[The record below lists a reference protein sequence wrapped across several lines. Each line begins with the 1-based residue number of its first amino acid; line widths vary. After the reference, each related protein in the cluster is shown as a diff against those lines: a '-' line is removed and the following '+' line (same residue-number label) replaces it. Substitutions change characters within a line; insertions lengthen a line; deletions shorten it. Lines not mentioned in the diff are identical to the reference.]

1 MSDTSPVFEFG
12 TFVLNAPERLL
23 LRDGR
28 PVEMTPRAFDLLL
41 ALVSARGHL
50 LEKEELLRTVWEGS
64 FVEEGNVNRQI
75 STLRRILGDAAGSG
89 QFIETVPKRGYRFIA
104 PVRQIQVAEVVN
116 FSAVLETPSAI
127 HTSLEHSKDALRDAS
142 LTAPRRA
149 IAVLPFKIT
158 GSHEEEDE
166 YLGVGLADALV
177 TRLSNVRE
185 LVVRPTSAVARYS
198 SPAQDIL
205 EAGRELRVSA
215 VLDGRVQ
222 RASGRVRVTVQ
233 LVSVDE
239 GATLW
244 AEKFDERW
252 TDIFTLQD
260 SISEQAAAALT
271 VRLTQAEREGLRKHG
286 TESPEAFQAYLRGR
300 ACWNRFVEEDLRKA
314 VEFFQLAIESDPAY
328 ALAHCGVADCYNFVG
343 LHGVLQPS
351 VAFSKA
357 KAAAQRALEIDDTLA
372 EGHTPLGYV
381 AFFYDWD
388 WVAAETAFRR
398 AIILNPSYATAH
410 HLYAFMLTAM
420 GRHEEALAEGHKAQ
434 LIDPLSLLINDAIGF
449 CHWNARRF
457 DLAEAQCHKTI
468 ARDPAFFM
476 ARYGLSMTYAHT
488 GRYEEGIEE
497 GRIIAR
503 LSNDSPLALATLGH
517 ACAVG
522 GREGEAVE
530 LLERLTR
537 MSRLGYVPPYYMA
550 TVCVGLGRADEA
562 IEFLDKG
569 VECRD
574 GWLAW
579 LGVEPRFDSL
589 RQDPRFRDILRRIG
603 LPEIS
608 QK

>member
-1 MSDTSPVFEFG
+1 MSNLTLVFEFG
-12 TFVLNAPERLL
+12 SFVLNAPERLL
-23 LRDGR
+23 LREGR
-28 PVEMTPRAFDLLL
+28 PVEVPPKVFDLLL
-41 ALVSARGHL
+41 ALVRARGHL

-104 PVRQIQVAEVVN
+104 PVRQLEVEGTVP
-116 FSAVLETPSAI
+116 FSIHAETPAAI
-127 HTSLEHSKDALRDAS
+127 HTSFDHSKDA
-142 LTAPRRA
+142 TPRRA
-149 IAVLPFKIT
+149 IAVLPFKLT
-158 GSHEEEDE
+158 GSGEEDGE

-185 LVVRPTSAVARYS
+185 LVVRPTSAVVRYS
-198 SPAQDIL
+198 SPGQDIL

-233 LVSVDE
+233 LVSVEE

-271 VRLTQAEREGLRKHG
+271 VRLTREEREGLRKHG

-300 ACWNRFVEEDLRKA
+300 SCWNRFVEEDLRKA
-314 VEFFQLAIESDPAY
+314 VEFFQLAIEFDSSY

-357 KAAAQRALEIDDTLA
+357 KAAAERALEIDDTLA
-372 EGHTPLGYV
+372 EGHTPLGFA

-388 WVAAETAFRR
+388 WAEAESAFRR
-398 AIILNPSYATAH
+398 AIRLNPSYATAH
-410 HLYAFMLTAM
+410 HLYAFMLTAL
-420 GRHEEALAEGHKAQ
+420 GRHEDALAEIRKAKEV
-434 LIDPLSLLINDAIGF
+434 DPLSLLINDAMGF
-449 CHWNARRF
+449 CYWNSRRF
-457 DLAEAQCHKTI
+457 DLAEAQCHQTI

-476 ARYGLSMTYAHT
+476 ARYGLAMTYAHT
-488 GRYEEGIEE
+488 GRHEEGIEE
-497 GRIIAR
+497 ARVAAR
-503 LSNDSPLALATLGH
+503 LSHDSPLALATLGH
-517 ACAVG
+517 ACAVA
-522 GREGEAVE
+522 GRLREAEE
-530 LLERLTR
+530 LLERLRR
-537 MSRLGYVPPYYMA
+537 MSQLGYVPPYYLA
-550 TVCVGLGRADEA
+550 TVCVGLGRADES
-562 IEFLDKG
+562 IEFLERA

-574 GWLAW
+574 GWLTW
-579 LGVEPRFDSL
+579 LGVEPRFDPL
-589 RQDPRFRDILRRIG
+589 RRDPRFRDILRRIG
-603 LPEIS
+603 LPEVR

>member
-1 MSDTSPVFEFG
+1 MNNPTPVFEFG
-12 TFVLNAPERLL
+12 SFVLNAPERLL
-23 LRDGR
+23 LREGR
-28 PVEMTPRAFDLLL
+28 PVEVPPKVFDLLL
-41 ALVSARGHL
+41 ALVTARGHL

-104 PVRQIQVAEVVN
+104 PVRQIEVGGSVPFPVA
-116 FSAVLETPSAI
+116 SETHSAI
-127 HTSLEHSKDALRDAS
+127 HTSFDNLRDAAA
-142 LTAPRRA
+142 TPRRA
-149 IAVLPFKIT
+149 LAVLPFKLT
-158 GSHEEEDE
+158 GSNDEDGE

-185 LVVRPTSAVARYS
+185 LVVRPTSAVVRYS
-198 SPAQDIL
+198 SPGQDIL

-222 RASGRVRVTVQ
+222 RAAGRVRVTVQ
-233 LVSVDE
+233 LVSVEE

-271 VRLTQAEREGLRKHG
+271 VRLTREEREGLRKHG

-300 ACWNRFVEEDLRKA
+300 SCWNRFVEEDLRKA
-314 VEFFQLAIESDPAY
+314 VEFFQLAIEFDPSY

-357 KAAAQRALEIDDTLA
+357 KAAAERALEIDDSLA
-372 EGHTPLGYV
+372 ECHTPLGFA

-388 WVAAETAFRR
+388 WAGAESAFRR
-398 AIILNPSYATAH
+398 AIRLNPSYGTAH
-410 HLYAFMLTAM
+410 HLYAFMLTAL
-420 GRHEEALAEGHKAQ
+420 GRHEDALAEIRKAKEV
-434 LIDPLSLLINDAIGF
+434 DPLSLLINDAMGF

-457 DLAEAQCHKTI
+457 DLAEEQCHRTI
-468 ARDPAFFM
+468 ARDPDFFM
-476 ARYGLSMTYAHT
+476 ARYGLAMTYAHT
-488 GRYEEGIEE
+488 GRHEQGIEE
-497 GRIIAR
+497 ARVAAR
-503 LSNDSPLALATLGH
+503 LSHDSPLALATLGH
-517 ACAVG
+517 ACAVA
-522 GREGEAVE
+522 GREKEAEE

-537 MSRLGYVPPYYMA
+537 MSQLGYVPPYYLA
-550 TVCVGLGRADEA
+550 TVCVGLGRADESIA
-562 IEFLDKG
+562 FLEKA

-574 GWLAW
+574 GWVTW
-579 LGVEPRFDSL
+579 LGVEPRFDPI
-589 RQDPRFRDILRRIG
+589 RRDPRFQDILRRIG
-603 LPEIS
+603 LPES
-608 QK
+608 NPL

>member
-1 MSDTSPVFEFG
+1 MSNPTLVFEFG
-12 TFVLNAPERLL
+12 SFVLNAPERLL
-23 LRDGR
+23 LREGR
-28 PVEMTPRAFDLLL
+28 PVEMPPKVFDLLL
-41 ALVSARGHL
+41 ALVRARGHL

-104 PVRQIQVAEVVN
+104 PVRQLRQAAEALP
-116 FSAVLETPSAI
+116 FSNPSETPAAI
-127 HTSLEHSKDALRDAS
+127 HTSFDQPKETR
-142 LTAPRRA
+142 PRRA
-149 IAVLPFKIT
+149 IAVLPFKLT
-158 GSHEEEDE
+158 GSGDEDGE

-185 LVVRPTSAVARYS
+185 LVVRPTSAVARYA
-198 SPAQDIL
+198 SPGQDIL

-233 LVSVDE
+233 LVGVEE

-260 SISEQAAAALT
+260 SISEQATAALT
-271 VRLTQAEREGLRKHG
+271 VRLTREEREGLRKHG

-300 ACWNRFVEEDLRKA
+300 TCWNRFVEEDLRKA
-314 VEFFQLAIESDPAY
+314 VEFFQLAIELDPSY

-351 VAFSKA
+351 VAFSKT
-357 KAAAQRALEIDDTLA
+357 KAAAQRALELDDTLA
-372 EGHTPLGYV
+372 ECHTPLGFA

-388 WVAAETAFRR
+388 WAGAESAFRR
-398 AIILNPSYATAH
+398 AIRLNPSYATAH
-410 HLYAFMLTAM
+410 HLYTFMLTAL
-420 GRHEEALAEGHKAQ
+420 GRHEEALAEIRKAKEV
-434 LIDPLSLLINDAIGF
+434 DPLSLLINDAMGF
-449 CHWNARRF
+449 CYWNSRQF

-468 ARDPAFFM
+468 ERDPAFFM
-476 ARYGLSMTYAHT
+476 ARYGLAMTYAHT
-488 GRYEEGIEE
+488 GRYEQGIEE
-497 GRIIAR
+497 ARVAAR
-503 LSNDSPLALATLGH
+503 LSHDSPLALATLGH
-517 ACAVG
+517 ACAVA
-522 GREGEAVE
+522 GRVEEAQE

-537 MSRLGYVPPYYMA
+537 MSRLGYVPPYYLA
-550 TVCVGLGRADEA
+550 TVCVGLGRADES
-562 IEFLDKG
+562 IEFLEKA

-574 GWLAW
+574 GWVTW
-579 LGVEPRFDSL
+579 LGVEPRFDPL
-589 RQDPRFRDILRRIG
+589 RRDPRFRDILRRIG
-603 LPEIS
+603 LIVVER
-608 QK
+608 